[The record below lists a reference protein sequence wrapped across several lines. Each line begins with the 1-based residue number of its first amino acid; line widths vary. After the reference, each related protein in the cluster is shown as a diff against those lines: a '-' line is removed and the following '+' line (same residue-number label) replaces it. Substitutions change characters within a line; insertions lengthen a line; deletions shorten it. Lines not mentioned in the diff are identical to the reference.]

1 MTPSAAA
8 KELLKAEVSTEADI
22 RQKRREV
29 LLHFLSFLFN
39 SFFLSEIKNVDSIA
53 IYYIVLGL

>member
-29 LLHFLSFLFN
+29 LLHFLSLYIFL
-39 SFFLSEIKNVDSIA
+39 FLSERVI
-53 IYYIVLGL
+53 